1 MKSIVENE
9 PAEQCFMCGAWGQLE
24 RHHIFGAANR
34 DWSEK
39 YGLTVHL
46 CPYCHRDNKEGVH
59 NNARKMRR
67 LQEAGQRAFERLHG
81 HRRFMDIFKKNYLEG
96 GEPEEPDTKATG
108 LDGIVFLEG
117 GEPEAIEPWEKWMMA
132 EAVSIE
138 SRKEGGPVREIGRS
152 RRGNRVYVY
161 YVDES
166 RRYWYATRFL
176 TGDGE
181 ISEHMYIFGKDRRN
195 RR

>member
-1 MKSIVENE
+1 MKSIVETE
-9 PAEQCFMCGAWGQLE
+9 PAERCYICGAWGQLE

-46 CPYCHRDNKEGVH
+46 CHYCHRDNKEGVH
-59 NNARKMRR
+59 NNAQKMRM
-67 LQEAGQRAFERLHG
+67 LHQAGQRAFERIYSHK
-81 HRRFMDIFKKNYLEG
+81 RFRDIFRINYLDQ
-96 GEPEEPDTKATG
+96 EEQEAEDTAATG
-108 LDGIVFLEG
+108 LDGITFLNG
-117 GEPEAIEPWEKWMMA
+117 GEPEAIEPWEKWLMA

-138 SRKEGGPVREIGRS
+138 SRKESGPIREIGRT

-161 YVDES
+161 YTDENK
-166 RRYWYATRFL
+166 RYWYATRFL
-176 TGDGE
+176 TPEGE
-181 ISEHMYIFGKDRRN
+181 MSEYEYNFGKKRRN

>member
-9 PAEQCFMCGAWGQLE
+9 PAEQCFMCGARGQLE

-67 LQEAGQRAFERLHG
+67 LQEAG
-81 HRRFMDIFKKNYLEG
+81 
-96 GEPEEPDTKATG
+96 
-108 LDGIVFLEG
+108 
-117 GEPEAIEPWEKWMMA
+117 
-132 EAVSIE
+132 
-138 SRKEGGPVREIGRS
+138 
-152 RRGNRVYVY
+152 
-161 YVDES
+161 
-166 RRYWYATRFL
+166 
-176 TGDGE
+176 
-181 ISEHMYIFGKDRRN
+181 
-195 RR
+195 